1 MSSIINGP
9 VLGTAGVVKFEG
21 NFSTAGRA
29 ACTTLNVVGWIP
41 CASIVS
47 GAVRSIVGLHLL
59 SKSGSPSK
67 KALARTW
74 IARGISEMCG
84 LGLLLAPIDIG
95 CTAARCI
102 RCREAQQLLNYPAPS
117 KLLSKGFR
125 GKMAA
130 PLLDFEA
137 DLRNRNDPNAKSMVE
152 ESSFKDARKNKRG
165 LLDKE
170 STKS

>member
-9 VLGTAGVVKFEG
+9 VLGTAGVGKFEG

-59 SKSGSPSK
+59 SKRGSPSK

-74 IARGISEMCG
+74 VARGVSEMCG
-84 LGLLLAPIDIG
+84 FGLLLAPIDIG
-95 CTAARCI
+95 CTAARFI
-102 RCREAQQLLNYPAPS
+102 RSREAQQLLNNPAP
-117 KLLSKGFR
+117 L
-125 GKMAA
+125 
-130 PLLDFEA
+130 
-137 DLRNRNDPNAKSMVE
+137 N
-152 ESSFKDARKNKRG
+152 
-165 LLDKE
+165 LLDKVFGA
-170 STKS
+170 TLNNINIVVYKNKKG